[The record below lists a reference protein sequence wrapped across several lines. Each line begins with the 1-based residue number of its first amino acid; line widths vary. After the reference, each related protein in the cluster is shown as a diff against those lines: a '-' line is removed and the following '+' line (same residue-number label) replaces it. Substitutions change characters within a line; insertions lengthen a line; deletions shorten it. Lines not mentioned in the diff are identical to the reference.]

1 MADFIAIVEVD
12 FYDEIKNVSA
22 SEIVVL
28 TEVNTY
34 EDAANR
40 IEAYYGNTLEG
51 MKINL
56 LEGPFLCVNYRAVMD
71 IVTGNIAL
79 EKADDGIRGCGIR

>member
-1 MADFIAIVEVD
+1 MAEFIALVEVD
-12 FYDEIKNVSA
+12 FYDEIKDSTA

-28 TEVNTY
+28 TEVDTY
-34 EDAANR
+34 EEVAHR

-56 LEGPFLCVNYRAVMD
+56 LDGPFLYVNHRAVMD
-71 IVTGNIAL
+71 IMTGDIAL
-79 EKADDGIRGCGIR
+79 ERADDCIRGCGIR

>member
-1 MADFIAIVEVD
+1 MADFIALVEVD
-12 FYDEIKNVSA
+12 FYDEIECTTA
-22 SEIVVL
+22 SEVVVL

-34 EDAANR
+34 EDAAHR

-56 LEGPFLCVNYRAVMD
+56 LEGPFLQVSHRAVMD
-71 IVTGNIAL
+71 IMTGEIAM
-79 EKADDGIRGCGIR
+79 ERADDGIRGCGI

>member
-1 MADFIAIVEVD
+1 MAEFIALVEVD
-12 FYDEIKNVSA
+12 FYDEIKNVTA
-22 SEIVVL
+22 SEVVVL

-34 EDAANR
+34 EDVAHR

-56 LEGPFLCVNYRAVMD
+56 LDGPFLAINHKAALD
-71 IVTGNIAL
+71 IITGDIAM
-79 EKADDGIRGCGIR
+79 EKADDSIRGCGIR